1 MDHAVNEIKH
11 FILKFDTNSM
21 DSFLK
26 TSVKNIE
33 IIKGNLEDFNNYITK
48 LDDIEYR
55 VANVEEFLRKS
66 SEFDKKLMMENSKL
80 DEIEKYIHNKLESI
94 ESFTQ
99 VSSESKDQ
107 NMLHEIND
115 LN

>member
-1 MDHAVNEIKH
+1 MDN
-11 FILKFDTNSM
+11 
-21 DSFLK
+21 FLK

-66 SEFDKKLMMENSKL
+66 SEFDK
-80 DEIEKYIHNKLESI
+80 
-94 ESFTQ
+94 
-99 VSSESKDQ
+99 
-107 NMLHEIND
+107 
-115 LN
+115 